1 MRGRKAE
8 KIQGIEQH
16 DFDKLSKTRG
26 SFRERRRYSAFAH
39 IREGKSF
46 VETAAAVRVSLRSLM
61 RWVRQFKTE
70 GVEGLKDQSGR
81 GAKPFLAPEH
91 RAAFKQA
98 VLELQR
104 NRTGGRIRGKDVLE
118 LMKRK
123 YGVEP
128 CLNTV
133 YNLLKKVDLVWITGR
148 SIHPKADPEA
158 QEAFKKTSEKKQL
171 KSCQKEWQSRM

>member
-1 MRGRKAE
+1 MRGRKAA
-8 KIQGIEQH
+8 KIQEIEQH
-16 DFDKLSKTRG
+16 DFDRLSKTKG
-26 SFRERRRYSAFAH
+26 SSRERRRFLAFAH

-46 VETAAAVRVSLRSLM
+46 VEAAAAVRVSLRSLM

-70 GVEGLKDQSGR
+70 GVEGLKDQPGR
-81 GAKPFLAPEH
+81 GAKPFLAAEH

-98 VLELQR
+98 VLELQQ

-118 LMKRK
+118 LMKKK

-133 YNLLKKVDLVWITGR
+133 YNILKKVDLVWITGR

-171 KSCQKEWQSRM
+171 KSCRKE